1 MRSWRRLTALAV
13 VSGGAY
19 GGLLTQGQGGL
30 SAGLAIAAVGLAGAA
45 LALRQETSSA
55 ALPSGLL
62 TTSPRLP
69 AGIRQSSDTLV
80 PRDRSRDMELADLA
94 IEHAQTPIVI
104 TDGANRI
111 LRFNRACVALSGYT
125 AEELADPACWEKLLL
140 PEEMTAVRHAV
151 DATAAEPFPRV
162 VENVWATRSGQRRLL
177 RWTNSALHGL
187 DGEIRAVVSVATDVT
202 DSRRMEAQFRRI
214 ESTLRR
220 AHRIAQLG
228 HWLWSPHA
236 GISQPGSEGDG
247 TYFYSAEAAAIF
259 GVDQDALN
267 LGGDDHYASL
277 LHPDDRQEAMLGYR
291 QFFASPEEHLTQD
304 YRIRRPDGSIRHLR
318 VVSQKVRDP
327 AGAITEI
334 TGTIQDLTEIR
345 RAELA
350 IRQIQL
356 ILTAAQRL
364 AGVGYWFWEQADG
377 DDADSDGPDTRFHYS
392 AEAQAVSGIS
402 EQLMQTLSTED
413 FCQRFVHEA
422 DRARVLEIF
431 MRFAR
436 GASDQYTVE
445 YAFHHPYRGD
455 RILRAVALR
464 ERNAAGQP
472 LHAIGMIQD
481 ITDLRRDEAALRDQ
495 QHQLAAAHRLARLGY
510 WSCTGGN
517 DGTPIRKAI
526 WSREAAAITG
536 IDSDMAQAALQ
547 ADDFEHRFTHPDD
560 RLRVMKAYADLRAQ
574 RIKQYDIDY
583 RLRQPG
589 GGEIWLRSLASL
601 RLDAEGRTIGLFGI
615 LQDIGDRKRAE
626 AELRLANQSLANAQR
641 IAHVGSWSRDIASG
655 RVVWSDET
663 YRIFGYEPRS
673 LDPSLDLL
681 MASVHR
687 DDRGKL
693 SAAIEASLRNHTDYV
708 IEHRIVRPDGSIR
721 HVREQGEV
729 SLDSDGQVLR
739 LEGVIL
745 DITEIKARELALNE
759 ARLRA
764 ETADRAKTE
773 FLGNMSH
780 ELRTPLNAVIG
791 FADVLSQQLFGPIP
805 ATYGESIAAIS
816 QSGRHLLEIISDLL
830 EMSRIESG
838 ERRLAEH
845 SFDPLTAIAECC
857 RMIQAQAEA
866 AGIRLVIDDTGQL
879 PVLLAEERA
888 FKQVLGNLLSNA
900 VKFTPRG
907 GAVAVTVA
915 ADVNA
920 GMLVVVSDTGRGIEP
935 SVLPQLGKP
944 FAQGESTLTRRH
956 GGIGLGLAISR
967 RLMELHGG
975 RLEISS
981 QPGQGTRVTMMF
993 PKERLSLP

>member
-1 MRSWRRLTALAV
+1 V
-13 VSGGAY
+13 I
-19 GGLLTQGQGGL
+19 Q
-30 SAGLAIAAVGLAGAA
+30 
-45 LALRQETSSA
+45 
-55 ALPSGLL
+55 P
-62 TTSPRLP
+62 TTE
-69 AGIRQSSDTLV
+69 SD
-80 PRDRSRDMELADLA
+80 
-94 IEHAQTPIVI
+94 
-104 TDGANRI
+104 
-111 LRFNRACVALSGYT
+111 
-125 AEELADPACWEKLLL
+125 
-140 PEEMTAVRHAV
+140 
-151 DATAAEPFPRV
+151 
-162 VENVWATRSGQRRLL
+162 
-177 RWTNSALHGL
+177 
-187 DGEIRAVVSVATDVT
+187 
-202 DSRRMEAQFRRI
+202 
-214 ESTLRR
+214 
-220 AHRIAQLG
+220 
-228 HWLWSPHA
+228 
-236 GISQPGSEGDG
+236 GS
-247 TYFYSAEAAAIF
+247 YFYSAEAAAIF
-259 GVDQDALN
+259 GIDQDALN

-277 LHPDDRQEAMLGYR
+277 LHPDDRQEAMQEYR
-291 QFFASPEEHLTQD
+291 QFFASPDTLLTQD

-318 VVSQKVRDP
+318 VVSQKLASAD
-327 AGAITEI
+327 GGITEVA
-334 TGTIQDLTEIR
+334 GTIQDLTEIR

-350 IRQIQL
+350 VRQVQL
-356 ILTAAQRL
+356 ILTAAQKL
-364 AGVGYWFWEQADG
+364 AGVGYWFWEQAG
-377 DDADSDGPDTRFHYS
+377 GATADDDGPDPRFHYS

-402 EQLMQTLSTED
+402 EQLMQTLSTEE
-413 FCQRFVHEA
+413 FCRRFVHEA
-422 DRARVLEIF
+422 DRTRALEVF
-431 MRFAR
+431 TRFAS
-436 GASDQYTVE
+436 GTSDQYTLE
-445 YAFHHPYRGD
+445 YGFHHPYRGD

-517 DGTPIRKAI
+517 DGTPIRHAI
-526 WSREAAAITG
+526 WSREAATITG
-536 IDSDMAQAALQ
+536 IDSETAQAALL

-560 RLRVMKAYADLRAQ
+560 RLRVMKAYGDLRAQ
-574 RIKQYDIDY
+574 RITQYDIDY

-601 RLDAEGRTIGLFGI
+601 RQDGAGRAIGLFGI
-615 LQDIGDRKRAE
+615 LQDVSDRKRAE

-655 RVVWSDET
+655 HVVWSDET
-663 YRIFGYEPRS
+663 FRIFGHEPRS
-673 LDPSLDLL
+673 LEPSLDLL
-681 MASVHR
+681 MAAVHQ
-687 DDRGKL
+687 DDRAKL
-693 SAAIEASLRNHTDYV
+693 KAAIETSLLKQTDYV

-805 ATYGESIAAIS
+805 AAYRDSIAAIS
-816 QSGRHLLEIISDLL
+816 QSGRHLLDIITDLL

-845 SFDPLTAIAECC
+845 PFDPLPAIADCC
-857 RMIQAQAEA
+857 RMVQSQAEA
-866 AGIRLVIDDTGQL
+866 GGVRLVIDDTGQL

-900 VKFTPRG
+900 IKFTPQG
-907 GAVAVTVA
+907 GTVAVTVA
-915 ADVNA
+915 AGLEA

-967 RLMELHGG
+967 RLMEMHGG
-975 RLEISS
+975 RLDISS
-981 QPGQGTRVTMMF
+981 RPGEGTRVTMQF